1 MTVNPF
7 RSLFSTSSREEAY
20 LRAKREAMA
29 SFSIRM
35 CLLMGGTGF
44 LLWIWDWDLD
54 PAEAWHTLYLRGVI
68 LAAAFLYPV
77 ALKSSRNPR
86 MQAFAAFAT
95 TLSWLGAFFGILTW
109 VNGGMVYGI
118 GGFMLFQLMGILVLQ
133 GLSFRLN
140 LLYDILIVFL
150 PHLFGLIEPSLGF
163 PHEAYAVL
171 IWPTAIMTSLAQFSL
186 DKSFRRQYELGQS
199 LEDAAFSDPLTGAWN
214 RRYFG
219 QMIPAELAKCRRYGL
234 PMAILMMDIDHFK
247 RVNDTFGHRAGDDV
261 LRELADTMRRQS
273 RISDILIRWGGEEFL
288 MLLPST
294 TEVGAMELAEK
305 IRKACEET
313 EIPPVGNV
321 TLSFGVAE
329 YLGEATEA
337 WIKRADDALYEAK
350 AGGRNRVVSAGLH
363 PPLHPE
369 SPTML
374 PLIHMPW
381 RETYALGHPVIDA
394 QHKAMLNLS
403 NELLDLVASEAGAP
417 RIDSA
422 MGALQQ
428 HIRIHFSEEER
439 ILAGAGYPQLE
450 IHQQA
455 HRYLLETTAQMQ
467 KNLRQGDTDFR
478 SLLDFLIN
486 RVVKEHLLQDDMAFK
501 RWVSGQEPSR

>member
-1 MTVNPF
+1 MTRF
-7 RSLFSTSSREEAY
+7 RALFSISSREEAY
-20 LRAKREAMA
+20 LRAKREALA
-29 SFSIRM
+29 AFSIRM

-44 LLWIWDWDLD
+44 LLWVWDWDLD
-54 PAEAWHTLYLRGVI
+54 PAEAWHTLYLRAVI
-68 LAAAFLYPV
+68 LAAGFVYPA
-77 ALKSSRNPR
+77 ALTYSRSPR

-95 TLSWLGAFFGILTW
+95 TLSWLGAFWGILTW
-109 VNGGMVYGI
+109 VKGGMVYGT

-150 PHLFGLIEPSLGF
+150 PHLFGLMEPSLGF
-163 PHEAYAVL
+163 PHQAYAVL
-171 IWPTAIMTSLAQFSL
+171 IWPTAAMTAFAQFSL
-186 DKSFRRQYELGQS
+186 DRGFRRQYELGQA

-219 QMIPAELAKCRRYGL
+219 QVIPAELAKCRRYGL

-261 LRELADTMRRQS
+261 LRELAEVMRSQS

-288 MLLPST
+288 MLLPTT
-294 TEVGAMELAEK
+294 TEAGAMELAEK
-305 IRKACEET
+305 IRKACEQT

-363 PPLHPE
+363 RPSQPE
-369 SPTML
+369 GPAIL
-374 PLIHMPW
+374 PLIHLPW
-381 RETYALGHPVIDA
+381 RDTYALGHPVIDA

-403 NELLDLVASEAGAP
+403 NDLLDLVASEAGAP
-417 RIDSA
+417 RIDAA
-422 MGALQQ
+422 MGALLQ

-439 ILAGAGYPQLE
+439 ILAGVGYPQLE
-450 IHQQA
+450 VHQQA

-467 KNLRQGDTDFR
+467 QNLHQGETNFR
-478 SLLDFLIN
+478 SLLDFLIT

-501 RWVSGQEPSR
+501 RWVSGQGTAR